1 MTKTTTT
8 LVLVVVSLLL
18 VLTLVG
24 ATSSSTI
31 HGSKHTLLVREECKD
46 RAHVNCPLIAKD
58 GDCGG
63 HTREGENYGSI
74 ICPVSC
80 GQCDDIQNDEIST
93 DQICYPFGKQVI
105 QVSFANRYV
114 TVIS

>member
-1 MTKTTTT
+1 MTKIITT
-8 LVLVVVSLLL
+8 LVLVLVSSLS
-18 VLTLVG
+18 VLTAVG

-31 HGSKHTLLVREECKD
+31 YGKKHTLLVREECKD

-74 ICPVSC
+74 VCPVSC
-80 GQCDDIQNDEIST
+80 GQCVDVQNDEIAT

-105 QVSFANRYV
+105 QVRFANRYV
-114 TVIS
+114 TII